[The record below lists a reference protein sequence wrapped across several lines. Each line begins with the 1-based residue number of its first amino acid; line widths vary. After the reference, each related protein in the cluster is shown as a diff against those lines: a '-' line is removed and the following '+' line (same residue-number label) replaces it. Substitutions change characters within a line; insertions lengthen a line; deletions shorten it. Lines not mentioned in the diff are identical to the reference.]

1 VGPILLAGERLILQ
15 REVVLISFPFSD
27 LRTSK
32 VRPAVALSR
41 DSYNRRSEDF
51 IAVPLTSNL
60 RLRDFALL
68 ITNGDLESGR
78 LVVDSKAKVDRV
90 FSVSQSLDRMKVG
103 RVTAETHQKM
113 VKMLVGLLG
122 AAKR

>member
-1 VGPILLAGERLILQ
+1 MGSILLTGERLILQ
-15 REVVLISFPFSD
+15 RDIVLISFPFSD
-27 LRTSK
+27 LQTSK

-41 DSYNRRSEDF
+41 DSYNRRSGDF

-60 RLRDFALL
+60 KLRDHTLL
-68 ITNGDLESGR
+68 ITNDDLESGR

-90 FSVSQSLDRMKVG
+90 FSVSQSLVRMKVG
-103 RVTAETHQKM
+103 RVKTETHQKM
-113 VKMLVGLLG
+113 ARMLVGLVG

>member
-1 VGPILLAGERLILQ
+1 MGSILLKGETLILQ
-15 REVVLISFPFSD
+15 RDIVLIAFPFSD
-27 LRTSK
+27 FRTSK

-60 RLRDFALL
+60 KLSDFALL

-90 FSVSQSLDRMKVG
+90 FSVSQSLARMKVG
-103 RVTAETHQKM
+103 RVKTETHQKI
-113 VKMLVGLLG
+113 VRMLVRLVGV
-122 AAKR
+122 AKR

>member
-1 VGPILLAGERLILQ
+1 MGSILLTGERLILQ
-15 REVVLISFPFSD
+15 RDIVLISFPFTD

-51 IAVPLTSNL
+51 IAAPLTSNL
-60 RLRDFALL
+60 KLTDYAVL

-90 FSVSQSLDRMKVG
+90 FSVSQSLVRMKVG
-103 RVTAETHQKM
+103 RVKAETHQKM
-113 VKMLVGLLG
+113 VRMLAGLVS
-122 AAKR
+122 AARR